1 MQGLLLTTQPLL
13 RVFLLEPGA
22 LLFGLLLILM
32 TASFVLVFTLKK
44 QPALVYPFL
53 GVMFLFFLTLLGILS
68 VDLVGTVTRVYV
80 TESNAAMSEV
90 FSTHRWLL
98 MQIPILLSFVTLVLG
113 WICRDELP
121 EKHSREYLIAMQFC
135 VTVSFLIVLL
145 IGLESLI

>member
-32 TASFVLVFTLKK
+32 TASFVLVFILKK
-44 QPALVYPFL
+44 QPSLVYPFL
-53 GVMFLFFLTLLGILS
+53 GVTFLFFLTLLGIVS
-68 VDLVGTVTRVYV
+68 FDLVGTVTRVYII
-80 TESNAAMSEV
+80 ESSASMSEV

-98 MQIPILLSFVTLVLG
+98 IQVPILLSFVTLVLG
-113 WICRDELP
+113 WVCRNELP
-121 EKHSREYLIAMQFC
+121 EKHTREYLIAMQFC
-135 VTVSFLIVLL
+135 VTISFLAVLL